1 MKLRLFLCALC
12 LAAVPFAVRGQTPS
26 ASPSAS
32 PMPSPST
39 PSSPASPKPPGT
51 LQADID
57 KAVDDAIDK
66 GLLRF
71 ETNVEVEGTTPQQ
84 AFENLLKGFDLE
96 CGAPDRGAPTDAET
110 RQQMRSVRPTTP
122 YVVDF
127 VPLLGALQKKMA
139 ARGPG
144 RYYIYEVKKQD
155 GTVYRLRD
163 TPMPMQQAY
172 NTPGAE
178 FRLMAEA
185 KDLQTA
191 SEAIWR
197 LERGLAAQGKGD
209 QSAPAPWLNWN
220 CRPR

>member
-12 LAAVPFAVRGQTPS
+12 LAALPLAVAGQTPS
-26 ASPSAS
+26 ASPSES
-32 PMPSPST
+32 PSPS
-39 PSSPASPKPPGT
+39 SPVSPKPPGT
-51 LQADID
+51 LQGEID

-127 VPLLGALQKKMA
+127 VPLLGTLQKKMA

-144 RYYIYEVKKQD
+144 RYYIYEVKKPD

-172 NTPGAE
+172 NTPGTDY
-178 FRLMAEA
+178 RLMAEA
-185 KDLQTA
+185 KDLQAA

-197 LERGLAAQGKGD
+197 LERGLAAKGKGGD